1 MDKEFK
7 AYSIE
12 RFPLQK
18 ARDKAAIICPFWTDA
33 DLSNGG
39 DVWSRETT
47 DPVLLQ
53 RASMEGL
60 KLCVLYLYLLNR
72 Q

>member
-7 AYSIE
+7 AYSVE
-12 RFPLQK
+12 RFPLQR
-18 ARDKAAIICPFWTDA
+18 ARPKTAIICPFWTDA

-53 RASMEGL
+53 RASMEG
-60 KLCVLYLYLLNR
+60 
-72 Q
+72 

>member
-7 AYSIE
+7 SYSIE

-18 ARDKAAIICPFWTDA
+18 ARDKTAVICPFWTDA

-47 DPVLLQ
+47 DPVLLR

-60 KLCVLYLYLLNR
+60 KFSSFWYKYM
-72 Q
+72 